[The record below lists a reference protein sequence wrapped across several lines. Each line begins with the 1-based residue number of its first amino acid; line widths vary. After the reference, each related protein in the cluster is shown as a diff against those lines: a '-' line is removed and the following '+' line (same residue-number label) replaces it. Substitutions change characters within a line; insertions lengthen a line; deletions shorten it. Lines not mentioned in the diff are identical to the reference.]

1 MLVMNTTL
9 AAQSSLITKDMVH
22 QPYYNFFNLNIDLT
36 VKYKNVEVIIFESI
50 QKPITLIIYFNRRK
64 RKPNLLKIF

>member
-1 MLVMNTTL
+1 
-9 AAQSSLITKDMVH
+9 MVH

-36 VKYKNVEVIIFESI
+36 VKYKNAEVIIFKSM
-50 QKPITLIIYFNRRK
+50 QKPITLIIYFNRNK